1 LGQPLHLGRKNKRLK
16 QALKIK
22 IIYITATIKA
32 PGSGRL
38 LIFNTNVL
46 LTTPN
51 IPLQNPPKHH

>member
-1 LGQPLHLGRKNKRLK
+1 MTRNLYIVSCLRPNNLLGQPLHLGRKNKRLK

-38 LIFNTNVL
+38 LI
-46 LTTPN
+46 
-51 IPLQNPPKHH
+51 I